1 MLKNLRTVIDATRK
15 AIADPTDT
23 KQVFRISEA
32 FAFGAPKR
40 LAKRYLKTKSGQQ
53 RVKSQVHLIET
64 LQNRELLESMPEDS
78 LAAHYL
84 RFIDSEGITPD
95 GLVEASEEGRAQ
107 DQDVDPS
114 IEFVGSELRDMHDI
128 WHVVTGYQTDL
139 LGEAALLAFSSAQLR
154 HPGVGFIAAIAF
166 VLSDT
171 PYYRRFIVD
180 GFRQGRQ
187 AAWLPAQPWESLL
200 SKPLSEVRE
209 SLGIK
214 AIGPY
219 AEVRDVPLTGLATA
233 AA

>member
-1 MLKNLRTVIDATRK
+1 MLENLKTVIDATQK
-15 AIADPTDT
+15 VIADPTDT
-23 KQVFRISEA
+23 KQAFRIADA
-32 FAFGAPKR
+32 FAFRAPQR
-40 LAKRYLKTKSGQQ
+40 VAKRYLRTKTGQQ

-64 LQNRELLESMPEDS
+64 LQNRELLESMPQDS

-84 RFIDSEGITPD
+84 HFIDAEGITAD
-95 GLVEASEEGRAQ
+95 GLVEASEEARTDDA
-107 DQDVDPS
+107 DPGV
-114 IEFVGSELRDMHDI
+114 EFIGEELRDMHDI

-139 LGEAALLAFSSAQLR
+139 LGEAALLAFTSAQLR
-154 HPGVGFIAAIAF
+154 HPGVGFIAAVAM

-187 AAWLPAQPWESLL
+187 AAWLPAQPWEELL
-200 SKPLSEVRE
+200 SKPLSQVRE

>member
-1 MLKNLRTVIDATRK
+1 MLKNLQTLIDATK
-15 AIADPTDT
+15 KVIADPTDT
-23 KQVFRISEA
+23 KQAFRIAEA
-32 FAFGAPKR
+32 FAFRAPQR
-40 LAKRYLKTKSGQQ
+40 VAKRYMRTRSGQQ

-64 LQNRELLESMPEDS
+64 LQNRELLESMPADS

-84 RFIDSEGITPD
+84 RFIDEEGITPD
-95 GLVEASEEGRAQ
+95 GLVEASEEGRTT
-107 DQDVDPS
+107 DQAPEV
-114 IEFVGSELRDMHDI
+114 EFVGSELRDMHDI

-139 LGEAALLAFSSAQLR
+139 LGEAALLAFTSAQLR
-154 HPGVGFIAAIAF
+154 HPGVGFIAAIAM

-187 AAWLPAQPWESLL
+187 AAWLPGQPWEQLL
-200 SKPLSEVRE
+200 SKPLVEVRE
-209 SLGIK
+209 ILGVT

-219 AEVRDVPLTGLATA
+219 AEVRDVPLTAMATA